1 MPGRPLVSILTPSF
15 DQSRYLRDCLES
27 VARQSYPR
35 IEHVVMDG
43 GSADASP
50 LILARAGD
58 AVRWKSEPDGGQADA
73 VNKAFE
79 ASTGEIVGWINSD
92 DGLFAVDTIE
102 QVVAAFDEHPD
113 AGVLYGDAALVDEKG
128 RIVRHH
134 RSRWPSGSLPLVSPL
149 VQPATF
155 FRRSVVDP
163 GEPVLRVDLHRVL
176 DYELWLRL
184 RARGVRFVH
193 LPTVLAVDRDHPQRK
208 VRAADDVFL
217 QESRALV
224 EAYGPVFAAP
234 RHRRLT
240 GLLRRLSGVPEVV
253 SWERHQPAFPWRVDG
268 RAQRLARQVA
278 RLDPVQFT
286 DDQLEFGRSVAAVRR
301 RPS

>member
-1 MPGRPLVSILTPSF
+1 MPGLPLVSILTPSF
-15 DQSRYLRDCLES
+15 DQGRYLRDCLDS
-27 VARQSYPR
+27 VARQSYPS

-43 GSADASP
+43 GSTDESP
-50 LILARAGD
+50 RILAQAGD
-58 AVRWKSEPDGGQADA
+58 AVRWESEPDGGQADA
-73 VNKAFE
+73 VNRAFE

-113 AGVLYGDAALVDEKG
+113 AGVLYGDAALVDEEG

-134 RSRWPSGSLPLVSPL
+134 RSRWPAGSLPLVSPL

-155 FRRSVVDP
+155 FRRSVVEP
-163 GEPVLRVDLHRVL
+163 GESVLRVDLHRVL
-176 DYELWLRL
+176 DYEFWLRL
-184 RARGVRFVH
+184 RARGVAFVH

-208 VRAADDVFL
+208 VRATDDVFL
-217 QESRALV
+217 QESGALV

-234 RHRRLT
+234 RHRRIT
-240 GLLRRLSGVPEVV
+240 GFLRRLSGVPEVL

-268 RAQRLARQVA
+268 RVQRLARQVG
-278 RLDPVQFT
+278 RLDPVQLT
-286 DDQLEFGRSVAAVRR
+286 DEQLQFGRSVAAVRR